1 MKTTTPAT
9 SESTSEVVMN
19 DLPPMPDLF
28 PAHFLNFPVDDI
40 IDEFITKT
48 LQAFESSIPHE
59 EIARLRKPRN
69 TIEMCSVMNS
79 LPEVQALKAQA
90 QKRINK
96 RADAFMNSM
105 LSGNPGC
112 HSTQ

>member
-1 MKTTTPAT
+1 MKNAPAT

-19 DLPPMPDLF
+19 NLPPMPDLF

-48 LQAFESSIPHE
+48 LQAFENSIPPK
-59 EIARLRKPRN
+59 EIARLRKPKN

-79 LPEVQALKAQA
+79 LPEVQALKNQA

-96 RADAFMNSM
+96 RADAIMKSIIN
-105 LSGNPGC
+105 NNQGC